1 MQEKATSFAALRF
14 EPPKAEWGII
24 MKNAGRIG
32 YIVLCL
38 LVCACVGKAP
48 VLHESYRMANG
59 AHRIP
64 VTLNFDSG
72 SGQYWGTYINEYY
85 GDYRLGERN
94 GHPTI
99 YFDTINAT
107 RLNRPARLL
116 NPEKAYFDFL
126 YGEKMLSSDGDE
138 LVIRNFRGDYIRFKA
153 VN

>member
-1 MQEKATSFAALRF
+1 MEQRKTYAQILACGGSLFIGFVPALEKHLFCMSL
-14 EPPKAEWGII
+14 
-24 MKNAGRIG
+24 IG
-32 YIVLCL
+32 WQT
-38 LVCACVGKAP
+38 
-48 VLHESYRMANG
+48 G

-85 GDYRLGERN
+85 GDYHLGERN